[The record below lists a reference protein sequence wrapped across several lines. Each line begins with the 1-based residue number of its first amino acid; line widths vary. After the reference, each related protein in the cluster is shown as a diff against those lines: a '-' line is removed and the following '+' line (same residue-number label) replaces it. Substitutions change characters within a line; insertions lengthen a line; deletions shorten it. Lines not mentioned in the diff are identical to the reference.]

1 MEKLKLKRRQP
12 VGRGEVVRIDP
23 RLLQRVEKVSCE
35 TGLSL
40 KKVTDELVSFA
51 LDHLEIV
58 DEEHSD
64 DEQAS

>member
-12 VGRGEVVRIDP
+12 VGRGEVVRIDT

-40 KKVTDELVSFA
+40 KKVTDELLSFA

-58 DEEHSD
+58 DDEHSD
-64 DEQAS
+64 DEQES

>member
-12 VGRGEVVRIDP
+12 VGRGEVVRIDT

-58 DEEHSD
+58 DEEPSD

>member
-12 VGRGEVVRIDP
+12 VGRGEVVRIDT

-40 KKVTDELVSFA
+40 KKVTDELVS
-51 LDHLEIV
+51 LSLIHI
-58 DEEHSD
+58 
-64 DEQAS
+64 

>member
-1 MEKLKLKRRQP
+1 M
-12 VGRGEVVRIDP
+12 
-23 RLLQRVEKVSCE
+23 SCE